1 MTRMTTSETPQGG
14 MLSAGITLVA
24 TCRMSQPTIAY
35 RIATR
40 TTLRRFSSSKNEGMA
55 GVSGSGWPAN
65 HRMAGT
71 GGEVN
76 ETPAPSPIRMVQLR
90 GW

>member
-14 MLSAGITLVA
+14 MPSAGITLVA

-40 TTLRRFSSSKNEGMA
+40 TTLRRFSSSKNEGIA

-65 HRMAGT
+65 HRMT
-71 GGEVN
+71 G
-76 ETPAPSPIRMVQLR
+76 APSREN
-90 GW
+90 